1 VSRCAIAIIQ
11 ECAMRRVFASLVL
24 ATSLTACATTPTIY
38 GPSNGGDRGW
48 SQNRIE
54 QDRFRV
60 RFAAGSDTEFDEAE
74 NMALRRAAEITLD
87 NGGDWFLVTN
97 RQREGN
103 DRNPVGVSTGVSIS
117 SGSRGRSSRGVGLGL
132 RFDGDAGEKSVS
144 LMILIRSGP
153 LPQDPNAYDARNVL
167 ANLTRP

>member
-1 VSRCAIAIIQ
+1 
-11 ECAMRRVFASLVL
+11 MRHAPGLCFACSCHFADGLRDDADDLRTV
-24 ATSLTACATTPTIY
+24 
-38 GPSNGGDRGW
+38 NGGDRGW
-48 SQNRIE
+48 SQSRIE

-153 LPQDPNAYDARNVL
+153 LPQDQTPM
-167 ANLTRP
+167 TRATCWPI